1 MLPIVEQLANPALKD
16 RHWRGILTML
26 GAEKAVCALVH
37 AVHNCHKQS
46 VRSVQ
51 LFEFFKPNCKNKL
64 IIVCKQPKL
73 LASTKHSTSP
83 EHLPCCLRSAT
94 SCSTLFSCAKL
105 LRSSKPKTPLLF
117 VPERTL
123 LAIGFAS
130 RYDAHGIDRGE
141 FPVDCPPSTLYLS
154 IQDDE
159 NSIKQSEQGIWDPF
173 SVDDLLHRGVASQL
187 EALQT
192 ISVNASKEYG
202 LEKALDKMHADW
214 DGMEFRIL
222 EYKDTGTYIVGGTD
236 EIQVRE

>member
-1 MLPIVEQLANPALKD
+1 M
-16 RHWRGILTML
+16 RT
-26 GAEKAVCALVH
+26 
-37 AVHNCHKQS
+37 
-46 VRSVQ
+46 
-51 LFEFFKPNCKNKL
+51 
-64 IIVCKQPKL
+64 
-73 LASTKHSTSP
+73 ASST
-83 EHLPCCLRSAT
+83 
-94 SCSTLFSCAKL
+94 
-105 LRSSKPKTPLLF
+105 
-117 VPERTL
+117 
-123 LAIGFAS
+123 
-130 RYDAHGIDRGE
+130 
-141 FPVDCPPSTLYLS
+141 PVTYAW

-236 EIQVRE
+236 EIQVRECCSTDCCS